1 MGLITSRTL
10 GRLGMR
16 LLLVL
21 CFALTIVRSSFAAEE
36 DSSQPTLR
44 PNLGWLTF
52 AQIVAQPVTN
62 GQAITVAQGTVAS
75 PGLKFA
81 GSNVGFY
88 INSGTSLCLTL
99 DNSSCGF
106 MFYLT
111 AGLNISA
118 SGQISFSAGAA
129 DGAGTATIKRVSND
143 TLVLGPQSLAPSKNF
158 VPSDTSTNSTSFVSV
173 TGLTWNTNLA
183 IGSTPSATQHFDCY
197 GQYSIATAVVAVDF
211 GIQITNNAPTNA
223 MVTGMQWTNTGAVA
237 PVAGVVTALNTTTA
251 TSVTSATPNAI
262 NTNYPFELHGFIEH
276 PGNAAQ
282 AVTQIMFKTA
292 AGADSVTVKRG
303 SYCTVF

>member
-1 MGLITSRTL
+1 
-10 GRLGMR
+10 MR
-16 LLLVL
+16 LFLVL
-21 CFALTIVRSSFAAEE
+21 CFALIIVSPSIAEE
-36 DSSQPTLR
+36 PDSSQPSVR

-52 AQIVAQPVTN
+52 AQIVAQPVSN
-62 GQAITVAQGTVAS
+62 GQAQTFPQGTATS
-75 PGLKFA
+75 PGIRFA
-81 GSNVGFY
+81 SSNVGFY
-88 INSGTSLCLTL
+88 ISSGTSLCLTL
-99 DNSSCGF
+99 DASSCGF

-111 AGLNISA
+111 AGMNISA

-129 DGAGTATIKRVSND
+129 DGAGTATIKRTAND

-183 IGSTPSATQHFDCY
+183 VGSTPSATQHFDCY

-211 GIQITNNAPTNA
+211 GIQITNNAPTNVMA
-223 MVTGMQWTNTGAVA
+223 TGLQWTNVGAVT

-251 TSVTSATPNAI
+251 TSITSATPAAI